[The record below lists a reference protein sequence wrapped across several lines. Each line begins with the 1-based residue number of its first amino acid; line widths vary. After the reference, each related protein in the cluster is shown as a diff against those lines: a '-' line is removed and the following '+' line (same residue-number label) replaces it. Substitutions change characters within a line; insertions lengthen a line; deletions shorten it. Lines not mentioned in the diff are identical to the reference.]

1 MNTKALLR
9 RLAVY
14 YPQRLR
20 ESYDF
25 GGLMVGKLPS
35 EVKSIFLCLDF
46 DDEVYPLA
54 LEKKPDL
61 ILTHHPFFF
70 GSKTRILKE
79 DPVKAALYEKMLAN
93 GLTLCSY
100 HTNFDAGNPGMN
112 DELAFKLGLTNVKAL
127 SEAPMARG
135 GKLPQPMEVHA
146 FARYAKECLGV
157 DYGLLIAEGK
167 PEISSVALIGGG
179 GWMENVFAQ
188 KEGYDIYL
196 SGDCPHHGRREIVLR
211 HYNYLDLPHEIEKAF
226 MSRMTKTLLSI
237 DQLLVISSVDHEKL
251 PQVV

>member
-1 MNTKALLR
+1 MNTRALLR

-25 GGLMVGKLPS
+25 GGLMVGKLPP
-35 EVKSIFLCLDF
+35 ETHRVFLCLDF

-54 LEKKPDL
+54 LKAKPDL

-70 GSKTRILKE
+70 GHPKAILAE
-79 DPVKAALYEKMLAN
+79 DPVKAALYEKMLLS

-100 HTNFDAGNPGMN
+100 HTNFDAGTPGMN
-112 DELAFKLGLTNVKAL
+112 DELAEKLGLIDPKPLV
-127 SEAPMARG
+127 EAPMARG
-135 GKLPQPMEVHA
+135 GELPEAMEVHA
-146 FARYAKECLGV
+146 FARYAKERLGV
-157 DYGLLIAEGK
+157 SYGLLIAEGK
-167 PEISSVALIGGG
+167 PLVKSVALIGGG

-226 MSRMTKTLLSI
+226 MTRMTKTLLNI
-237 DQLLVISSVDHEKL
+237 DQTLVISSVDHEKL
-251 PQVV
+251 PEVI